1 VGRTGRLGCLHD
13 LTKLLYGRHVDRTG
27 PIWPPDELLG
37 PSSGDG
43 LVMTAPSA
51 GDQHTPLREPIEPV
65 WLVANDAPV
74 SEPAAAPVSELA
86 AAPVEKAAAEE
97 DIRLTADDW
106 LGDDALDATSAP
118 VVEKTTDWR
127 SAGTVW
133 GEAFNEAKVVE
144 GSIVEET
151 ETETETAPSE
161 PVPVHNSPW
170 SDPPRSSRERG
181 AIPGPRPAAESS
193 GPAPG
198 VYDVPSEWI
207 TPPEAVDPR
216 GSMLMRQVTV
226 VCRNANA
233 GRAVAR
239 LLTIT
244 LQHDDPEAWARAA
257 GKIRSESDFAH
268 AGDLLARD
276 QALTVID
283 AGPDVRAMAWERA
296 VDAADHLIVAV
307 NAAGSGPAEAAALAK
322 SKHAD
327 LATHAVTVV
336 LMPVSRWGLTRGHE
350 DVAAIRDHFTQRS
363 HAVFLAPFDLR
374 PTSASRNVWREIA
387 ETVRAELP
395 EI

>member
-1 VGRTGRLGCLHD
+1 MVGRTGRLGCLHD

-37 PSSGDG
+37 AESGDG

-51 GDQHTPLREPIEPV
+51 GDHHVSLREPIEPV

-74 SEPAAAPVSELA
+74 PAPLSTPAAD
-86 AAPVEKAAAEE
+86 

-106 LGDDALDATSAP
+106 LADGAPAPASAP
-118 VVEKTTDWR
+118 VIDKTTDWH
-127 SAGTVW
+127 SSGTVW
-133 GEAFNEAKVVE
+133 GDAFNDVKVVE
-144 GSIVEET
+144 GSIVEE
-151 ETETETAPSE
+151 AA
-161 PVPVHNSPW
+161 PVPIEPEAVPVLNSPW
-170 SDPPRSSRERG
+170 SDPPRTSREHV
-181 AIPGPRPAAESS
+181 AIPEPRVAAEAP

-198 VYDVPSEWI
+198 VYDVPSGWI

-244 LQHDDPEAWARAA
+244 LQHEDPEAWARAA

-296 VDAADHLIVAV
+296 VEAADHLIVAV
-307 NAAGSGPAEAAALAK
+307 NAAGSGPAEAAALLDALAK